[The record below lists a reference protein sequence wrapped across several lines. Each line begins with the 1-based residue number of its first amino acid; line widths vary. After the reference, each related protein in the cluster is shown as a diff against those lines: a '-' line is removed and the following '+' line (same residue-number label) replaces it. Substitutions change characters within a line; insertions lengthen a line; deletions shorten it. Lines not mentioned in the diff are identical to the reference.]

1 MRILACADIH
11 LGRKPELAQSGH
23 AAWDSIIQK
32 AIGLAVDV
40 VVLAGDVVEH
50 ERTWLSVYGPL
61 LSGLETLKNAGIQVV
76 GVGGNHDWSV
86 FPRLT
91 EESDAIKIL
100 GLNGT
105 WESHDIGDVRF
116 IGWSFPSTH
125 EEQSPLSDFD
135 ASLVD
140 DSKLSLGLL
149 HADWTQQ
156 YSKYAPI
163 DEHALL
169 KTGIPLWML
178 GHIHRGGR
186 LGTSSAYYC
195 GSPFAL
201 DVSET
206 GAHGAYLLETE
217 QGRTWKDP
225 LFIALCPYRYEQCI
239 VDATGIQDMES
250 LRSAVTRSVRAYID
264 QMPFH
269 GTVAVRLV
277 FTGNL
282 HANLDLQ
289 QVFSFEGREM
299 ELLFQDEDMEVL
311 LLNRAEDATD
321 LEVDLD
327 QLVKGSGP
335 QALLAS
341 MLLDSDAL
349 QQLGVSYQRLDTES
363 YNTSGFNLLRQTSLT
378 QEEAVKRGKRAV
390 LQLLRAMESQR
401 REHEA

>member
-1 MRILACADIH
+1 MRILASADIH

-23 AAWDSIIQK
+23 AAWDAIIDK
-32 AIGLAVDV
+32 AIELAVDV

-86 FPRLT
+86 FPRLA

-100 GLNGT
+100 GLKGT
-105 WESHDIGDVRF
+105 WESYDIGNVRF

-125 EEQSPLSDFD
+125 EEQSPLADFD
-135 ASLVD
+135 TSLVD

-156 YSKYAPI
+156 YSRYAPI
-163 DEHALL
+163 NEHALL

-178 GHIHRGGR
+178 GHIHKEGR
-186 LGTSSAYYC
+186 LGTSTAYYC

-217 QGRTWKDP
+217 QGRTWKEP
-225 LFIALCPYRYEQCI
+225 LFIPLCPFQYEQCA
-239 VDATGIQDMES
+239 VDTTGIQDMES
-250 LRSAVTRSVRAYID
+250 LRSAVTKSVRAHID
-264 QMPFH
+264 QMAFH

-282 HANLDLQ
+282 HSSLDLR
-289 QVFSFEGREM
+289 QVFSFEGRES
-299 ELLFQDEDMEVL
+299 ELLFQDEDLEVL
-311 LLNRAEDATD
+311 LLNRMEDATD

-327 QLVKGSGP
+327 QLAKGSGP

-363 YNTSGFNLLRQTSLT
+363 YNTSGFNLLRQRSLT

-401 REHEA
+401 GEHEA